1 MYKSQQ
7 RSFPSFIG
15 FLLFSTRLSPSL
27 KPLQINL
34 SLCDDE
40 EARILGGLG
49 GGGLRYRRLRF
60 LLELH
65 LQLQLSVLSPGK
77 SGSWMLCRFSLQ
89 QGMVPAEISFLS
101 PWNWVPFQHS
111 IKGLDSKDR
120 SLALTLPRSIPQ
132 ENVSNSRDQK
142 QEHSSSSTSAA
153 ADQFAPRFDGLRF
166 IETLVTAHRWYRADP
181 YQECAPFR
189 ESGDIV
195 EAVKLIIRCCSQFA

>member
-1 MYKSQQ
+1 MEIKRDWEGHNGDSTRQLSGTAGCRVRIVRKLPVTTLSLSLSLSFPMYKSQQ

-34 SLCDDE
+34 SLCDNE

-101 PWNWVPFQHS
+101 P
-111 IKGLDSKDR
+111 
-120 SLALTLPRSIPQ
+120 
-132 ENVSNSRDQK
+132 
-142 QEHSSSSTSAA
+142 
-153 ADQFAPRFDGLRF
+153 
-166 IETLVTAHRWYRADP
+166 
-181 YQECAPFR
+181 
-189 ESGDIV
+189 
-195 EAVKLIIRCCSQFA
+195 